1 MFASVARPKIQTEM
15 RDNMT
20 RGELMTG
27 MVVETRDGKKGI
39 VLRDTPKGDIISGE
53 VWMPLDAYTQN
64 LLYDGVYGDTDEAD
78 IMKVY
83 LPKNN
88 RDFQKLQVA
97 YDGIIWERD
106 EEDADIEGIFQV
118 LEQIFGGRIKIT
130 VNYD

>member
-27 MVVETRDGKKGI
+27 MVVETRDGQRGL

-53 VWMPLDAYTQN
+53 VWMPIGAYTQN
-64 LLYDGVYGDTDEAD
+64 LLYDGVYGDNDEAD

-88 RDFQKLQVA
+88 KDFQKLQITS
-97 YDGIIWERD
+97 DDLLWERD

-118 LEQIFGGRIKIT
+118 LEQMFGGRIKIT